1 MNVSKQLKNEA
12 ALLRALG
19 SGSEA
24 PRSLHRQT
32 CQRCGKTWWPRRP
45 TKPARCPGCK
55 SPYWDRARR
64 TRGAIAPLKE
74 GVTKEAVARA
84 VAQRLQKAFCI
95 GERDGKEAVDRSL
108 PKALTVLK
116 EMKAA
121 RKTWQEMSERMERD
135 FGTKLDKDQLKAL
148 VR

>member
-1 MNVSKQLKNEA
+1 MSVSKQLKNQA
-12 ALLRALG
+12 ALLRVLG
-19 SGSEA
+19 SGSET
-24 PRSLHRQT
+24 PTSLQRQI

-74 GVTKEAVARA
+74 RVTKEAVARA
-84 VAQRLQKAFCI
+84 VSQGLQKAFRI
-95 GERDGKEAVDRSL
+95 DEKEGKGTEDLSL
-108 PKALTVLK
+108 VKALTVLK

-121 RKTWQEMSERMERD
+121 GKTWQEMGERMEQE
-135 FGTKLDKDQLKAL
+135 FGTRLDKDQLKAL